1 MIRNYNVLAIKFC
14 LTALTLFGFQSA
26 NAQNCFEIRSI
37 LVDACG
43 APEGENEMVRFDIGN
58 APLQVAD
65 LNIIWA
71 NVANSYNGICQDAGT
86 AAKVDTLNQG
96 ITGCGYLVEPT
107 AGVLPAFSKVL
118 LITSTN
124 FSTVFNSFANL
135 NDTLVIIFQCAG
147 NTNGHFAN
155 YNSTPG
161 NRTLVMEFSSPAGCI
176 DSVTYDRSLL
186 VNQNGTT
193 GGGTASNDGS
203 FVEFSDNGTP
213 TYLNNGCQ
221 ALTTSLT
228 IDAGADIIVCTSATV
243 NLNAIATGNYVSA
256 QWTTSGN
263 GSFSNDTAL
272 STSYVISLS
281 DTGNVDFIF
290 TVTGF
295 CGATT
300 TDTIHAYFPQSITSP
315 ILTVMDTTLTCG
327 LVSPNYSYS
336 WTLNGTAITGNSYT
350 QTTSGAGCYQVLVTD
365 TFGCSALSD
374 SICVTFAGVQTVNQ
388 SSTISLLPNPSAGMQ
403 QLIIQSASK
412 MTEISLEL
420 INVTGAVLYTE
431 KFQPQSLRFE
441 TELDLAAM
449 PKGIYFLKV
458 TMDGKNSVI
467 KVVKE

>member
-1 MIRNYNVLAIKFC
+1 MIKNYSVLAAKIIF
-14 LTALTLFGFQSA
+14 TAFILIGFQPAS
-26 NAQNCFEIRSI
+26 AQNCFEIRSI

-65 LNIIWA
+65 LNVIWA
-71 NVANSYNGICQDAGT
+71 NVANSYNGICQDATT

-96 ITGCGYLVEPT
+96 ISGCGYLVEPT

-161 NRTLVMEFSSPAGCI
+161 NRTLVMEFSNPAGCI

-186 VNQNGTT
+186 VNQNGTI
-193 GGGTASNDGS
+193 GGGAASNDGS
-203 FVEFSDNGTP
+203 FVEFSDNGSP

-228 IDAGADIIVCTSATV
+228 IDAGADIIACTSATI
-243 NLNAIATGNYVSA
+243 NFNATATGSYVSSL
-256 QWTTSGN
+256 WTGGN
-263 GSFSNDTAL
+263 GSFSNDTSL

-300 TDTIHAYFPQSITSP
+300 SDTVHAYFPISITSP
-315 ILTVMDTTLTCG
+315 VLTAIDTVLTCS
-327 LVSPNYSYS
+327 LVSPNYMYS
-336 WTLNGTAITGNSYT
+336 WTLNGTALAGNSYT
-350 QTTSGAGCYQVLVTD
+350 QTTSGAGCYQVMVTD
-365 TFGCSALSD
+365 TFGCSVLSD
-374 SICVTFAGVQTVNQ
+374 SICVTFASVASINENVT
-388 SSTISLLPNPSAGMQ
+388 TSLLPNPTASIQ
-403 QLIIQSASK
+403 HLVVNSLTNINVIDLQLMS
-412 MTEISLEL
+412 
-420 INVTGAVLYTE
+420 VTGATVFSKT
-431 KFQPQSLRFE
+431 QPLNSKLFE
-441 TELDLAAM
+441 TDLDFSGM

-458 TMDGKNSVI
+458 TTDKKHTVI

>member
-1 MIRNYNVLAIKFC
+1 MNRNYNALAIKFC
-14 LTALTLFGFQSA
+14 LTALILFGFQSG

-71 NVANSYNGICQDAGT
+71 NFANGYNGICQDAST

-124 FSTVFNSFANL
+124 FSTVFNSFSNL

-161 NRTLVMEFSSPAGCI
+161 NRTLVMEFSSPAGCV

-186 VNQNGTT
+186 VNQNGTI
-193 GGGTASNDGS
+193 GGGATSNDGS
-203 FVEFSDNGTP
+203 FVEFADNGTP

-243 NLNAIATGNYVSA
+243 NLNAVATGNYVSA
-256 QWTTSGN
+256 QWTTNGN

-272 STSYVISLS
+272 STSYIISLS

-295 CGATT
+295 CGVSIS
-300 TDTIHAYFPQSITSP
+300 DTIHAFFPQSITSS
-315 ILTVMDTTLTCG
+315 ILSVMDTILTCS

-336 WTLNGTAITGNSYT
+336 WTLNGIAIAGNSYI

-365 TFGCSALSD
+365 SFGCSALSD
-374 SICVTFAGVQTVNQ
+374 SICVVFAGVQMLNQ
-388 SSTISLLPNPSAGMQ
+388 NSTISLLPNPSAGNQ
-403 QLIIQSASK
+403 QLIIQSVSK
-412 MTEISLEL
+412 ITEISLEL
-420 INVTGAVLYTE
+420 INVTGAILYTE
-431 KFQPQSLRFE
+431 KFQPQSFRFQK
-441 TELDLAAM
+441 ELDLGSI
-449 PKGIYFLKV
+449 PKGIYFLRV
-458 TMDGKNSVI
+458 TQDGKRNVI